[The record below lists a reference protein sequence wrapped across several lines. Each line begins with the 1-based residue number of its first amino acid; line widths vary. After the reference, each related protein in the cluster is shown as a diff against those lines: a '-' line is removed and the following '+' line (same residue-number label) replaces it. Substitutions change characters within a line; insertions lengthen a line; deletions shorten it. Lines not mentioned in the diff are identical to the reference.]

1 MELEEFIKNSLV
13 NIASGIRG
21 ANEEIAKREGKT
33 LGKDISAAFGIE
45 PHNRDKAYRYINFDV
60 AVVANNENTKSG
72 NGGIKVAS
80 IGVGGEISDVTH
92 QGHFSRIQFHI
103 IPNTYIG

>member
-21 ANEEIAKREGKT
+21 ANEELAKREGKT
-33 LGKDISAAFGIE
+33 LGQNTSAVFGME
-45 PHNRDKAYRYINFDV
+45 PHNREKAYGYINFDV
-60 AVVANNENTKSG
+60 AVVANSENSKSG

-80 IGVGGEISDVTH
+80 IGVGGEISDVTQH
-92 QGHFSRIQFHI
+92 GHFSRIQFHI
-103 IPNTYIG
+103 IPNSYIG